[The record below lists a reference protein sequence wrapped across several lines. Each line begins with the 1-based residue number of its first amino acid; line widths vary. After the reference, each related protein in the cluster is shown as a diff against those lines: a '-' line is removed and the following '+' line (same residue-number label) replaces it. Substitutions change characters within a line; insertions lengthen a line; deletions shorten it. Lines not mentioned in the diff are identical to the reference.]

1 MLGKN
6 GISQTKKKAKMT
18 KKKTTIAFSSRF
30 IFTKNK
36 EKKIA
41 RDYEHEFEWV
51 KCKNRDRTTTGFI
64 PTILNPLTTKHRYIL
79 NALS

>member
-36 EKKIA
+36 EKKIV

-51 KCKNRDRTTTGFI
+51 KCKNRDGTTT
-64 PTILNPLTTKHRYIL
+64 
-79 NALS
+79 